1 MKAETQAKTAL
12 NVANLK
18 TTKIGIRCDRA
29 SFLGN
34 PFDMKSEADRP
45 SVCDGF
51 KKYLWAVVGHGRSP
65 VDAANAIALSMEL
78 QVSAKW
84 RSPTTGQFLAALEQV
99 ELAPDGTKLLCWCS
113 PLRCHCDEY
122 VNYRAWVKQ
131 TIEGNIEELLANRT

>member
-1 MKAETQAKTAL
+1 ML

-34 PFDMKSEADRP
+34 PFDMKSEADRNK
-45 SVCDGF
+45 VCDGF
-51 KKYLWAVVGHGRSP
+51 KMYLWGVVGHGRSP
-65 VDAANAIALSMEL
+65 RDSANAISVSMGL
-78 QVSAKW
+78 QISAKW

-131 TIEGNIEELLANRT
+131 TIEGDRAALLSDRAQ